1 MSKKRRNL
9 PAPDQPQAPQPLLTK
24 EDLKQ
29 AIIES
34 YEEIDKRRS
43 AQEESQKPT
52 AFFKDFVKSTF
63 YIFGFLTGSV
73 GVAVLISM
81 FTFSYPSSVL
91 QHIYVILFF
100 ISLLSICGVLTIFFV
115 AMARSVENE
124 SDKNYLVSLF
134 SSILTFVAII
144 LTFVSFIL

>member
-1 MSKKRRNL
+1 MSKKRRNRL
-9 PAPDQPQAPQPLLTK
+9 APDQPQAPQPLFTK

-43 AQEESQKPT
+43 RLEESQKPS
-52 AFFKDFVKSTF
+52 AFFKGFVICTF
-63 YIFGFLTGSV
+63 YAFSILTGSV
-73 GVAVLISM
+73 GIAVLISA
-81 FTFSYPSSVL
+81 FTFEYPFSIL
-91 QHIYVILFF
+91 QRVYVKLFF
-100 ISLLSICGVLTIFFV
+100 VSLFLICAVLTVFFV
-115 AMARSVENE
+115 IMARSVEKE